1 MRKNELKAKLKSA
14 WALQKQIE
22 NDYEELQRLRDCAN
36 KITPAYSLVPGS
48 GGDNQKVATAV
59 AKIVDLEKAINADM
73 ARLMTALQ
81 EVRELISLLNDDT
94 QIVVMRMRYLN
105 YKKWEVIAADLG
117 YSWRQV
123 HRLHGRA
130 LNSILNKCK

>member
-1 MRKNELKAKLKSA
+1 MTKNELKVKLKSA

-48 GGDNQKVATAV
+48 GGDNQKVARAV
-59 AKIVDLEKAINADM
+59 AKIANLEKVINADM

-81 EVRELISLLNDDT
+81 EVRELISLLDDDT
-94 QIVVMRMRYLN
+94 QIVVMRMRYPN

-123 HRLHGRA
+123 YNLHSKA
-130 LNSILNKCK
+130 LNIIVKEM

>member
-1 MRKNELKAKLKSA
+1 MTKNELKVKLKSA

-48 GGDNQKVATAV
+48 GGDNQKVARAV
-59 AKIVDLEKAINADM
+59 AKIANLEKVINADM

-81 EVRELISLLNDDT
+81 EVRELISLLDDDT
-94 QIVVMRMRYLN
+94 QIVVMRMRYPN

-123 HRLHGRA
+123 YNLHSKA
-130 LNSILNKCK
+130 LNIIVKKM